1 MKNIRNKNLIAI
13 FAVLALVLSFSS
25 AKPILASQ
33 YTVGYGATNH
43 PYTTTN
49 DNSTNTNQSTAT
61 PNNTYN
67 IYNTY
72 NTSATN
78 THNEAVNPSPVLNLI
93 NPNSAIAGSED
104 IVVNIAGLNF
114 IPKSMTKF
122 ENTFVPT
129 TYIDSKHLVA
139 TFKKA
144 DLDKEG
150 KYAITIFN
158 PAPGGGTSNIIY
170 FMVEKNSSSLGA
182 NALFAGFMPSLLEWL
197 LLLLLLLLIII
208 LIRKFLKKKKITLIV
223 SNITSTSATL
233 NATGLTA
240 NETYILEV
248 TGPLGPNK
256 VQVVAGKNGVVGTS
270 FSNLTPGIH
279 YTASIVKYDSH
290 TKQITELEAPV
301 LYFDTLKYA

>member
-1 MKNIRNKNLIAI
+1 MKNIGNKNLIAI

-25 AKPILASQ
+25 AKPVLA
-33 YTVGYGATNH
+33 VRVPFGAINS
-43 PYTTTN
+43 YTTYNDTN
-49 DNSTNTNQSTAT
+49 SNGQNTSTT

-72 NTSATN
+72 NTNSGATN
-78 THNEAVNPSPVLNLI
+78 TNNDVINPSPVVNLI
-93 NPNSAIAGSED
+93 NPDSVVAGSDD
-104 IVVNIAGLNF
+104 IIVNITGLNF
-114 IPKSMTKF
+114 IPKSVAKF
-122 ENTFVPT
+122 DNTFVPT

-144 DLDKEG
+144 DLEKTG
-150 KYAITIFN
+150 KYAITVFN
-158 PAPGGGTSNIIY
+158 PAPGGGTSNIAY
-170 FMVEKNSSSLGA
+170 FTVIENSKSSLGA

-197 LLLLLLLLIII
+197 LLLLLLILII
-208 LIRKFLKKKKITLIV
+208 LILRKLLRKRITLTA
-223 SNITSTSATL
+223 SDITSTSVVL
-233 NATGLTA
+233 NATGLTN

-256 VQVVAGKNGVVGTS
+256 VQVVAGKNGVVGAS

-279 YTASIVKYDSH
+279 YTASIVKYDPN
-290 TKQITELEAPV
+290 TKHITQLKAPV